1 MFENFS
7 SKKKKNHITRTKN
20 KISNNNN
27 NNKII
32 YNFAKSEKR
41 IKEPNPE
48 IVFEIKMMKY
58 SRQKEREKE
67 RKKSDDI
74 DVYSGSSI
82 YLCLKKYSI
91 DGKKI
96 QKLS

>member
-7 SKKKKNHITRTKN
+7 SKKNHITRTKN

-27 NNKII
+27 KNI

-58 SRQKEREKE
+58 SRQRVREKE
-67 RKKSDDI
+67 REKSDDI

-91 DGKKI
+91 DGKKKSKTQLI
-96 QKLS
+96 GN